1 MSMDIELNK
10 DQLPKIIL
18 SNGFLGKVLGNVMGN
33 LVKKATFDLA
43 VPLAKDVFPKLA
55 TKQFRRH

>member
-55 TKQFRRH
+55 TK

>member
-33 LVKKATFDLA
+33 LVKKAHLTLLFLW
-43 VPLAKDVFPKLA
+43 LKMFFLN
-55 TKQFRRH
+55 